1 MSKIFLYAFG
11 FVVLGLVIFALK
23 ERLGKRAFKVFWL
36 LCAGLFVLILFYE
49 FSVFQ
54 KSKQNEVLLAAFSS
68 GKVLRCKDS
77 QQRNFNVSSVNF
89 TYDYGTKSFVS
100 KEKSV
105 VAQIFSIKK
114 CEFYE

>member
-11 FVVLGLVIFALK
+11 FILLALIVFALK
-23 ERLGKRAFKVFWL
+23 ERLGKRAFKVFGA
-36 LCAGLFVLILFYE
+36 LCAGLFALILIYE
-49 FSVFQ
+49 FSLFQ

-68 GKVLRCKDS
+68 GKVLHCKDS
-77 QQRNFNVSSVNF
+77 RQRDFNVSSANF
-89 TYDYGTKSFVS
+89 TYDYGTKSFIS